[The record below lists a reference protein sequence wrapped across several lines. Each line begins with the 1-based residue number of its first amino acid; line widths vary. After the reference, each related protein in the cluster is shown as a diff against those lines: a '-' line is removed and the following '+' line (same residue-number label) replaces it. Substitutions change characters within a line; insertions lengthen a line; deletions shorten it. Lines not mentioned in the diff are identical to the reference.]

1 MKVKTYVAPSAREA
15 LARIREELGPDALIL
30 HERPARRGG
39 LLGLLRQA
47 EGVEVAVAVGDGPPP
62 VRNERRVQHR
72 PLLDLRSELRDVQPP
87 LSAGAGVAG
96 RAPRHGD
103 ELQELRRM
111 LADMRAAMEQ
121 LSAQAL
127 REPAAARHPAL
138 GSIYRRLRD
147 EGVEELAAARIV
159 DEVAGDLDLA
169 ALGQPEAVRDA
180 TLRALARRLT
190 VAEPALRPGEETVL
204 VLIGPTGAGKTTT
217 LAKLAATF
225 ALPQRRRVRLLT
237 TDTVR
242 AGAVDQLQTYARLLG
257 LPMAVVTS
265 PAEVAQA
272 LATPSADVV
281 LVDTPGRSQQDA
293 AHLDELRALLE
304 AIPADRRRVYLTV
317 SATTDGVGLMDIAR
331 RFALVPL
338 NGLVLT
344 KVDEASRFGPAFN
357 LAHRSGLPLVFF
369 TTGQEVPDDL
379 EPARAQRLA
388 ALVLGAQV
396 RIDGV

>member
-1 MKVKTYVAPSAREA
+1 MKVKTYVAPSAHEA

-30 HERPARRGG
+30 HERPARRSG

-47 EGVEVAVAVGDGPPP
+47 EGVEVAVAVGDGPLP
-62 VRNERRVQHR
+62 VRNERRAQRR

-87 LSAGAGVAG
+87 AAAVAG
-96 RAPRHGD
+96 RTAPRHGD
-103 ELQELRRM
+103 ELHELRRM

-121 LSAQAL
+121 LSTQAL

-217 LAKLAATF
+217 LAKLAATL

-237 TDTVR
+237 TDTLR

-265 PAEVAQA
+265 PADVAQA

-293 AHLDELRALLE
+293 ARLHELRALLE
-304 AIPADRRRVYLTV
+304 AIPPDRRRVYLTV

-344 KVDEASRFGPAFN
+344 KLDEASRFGPAFN

-379 EPARAQRLA
+379 EPARPQRLA
-388 ALVLGAQV
+388 TLVLGAPV
-396 RIDGV
+396 RIDRV

>member
-1 MKVKTYVAPSAREA
+1 MKIKTYIAPSAREA

-47 EGVEVAVAVGDGPPP
+47 EGVEVAVGVGDGPLP
-62 VRNERRVQHR
+62 VRHERRLPRR
-72 PLLDLRSELRDVQPP
+72 PPLDLHNELRDVRSPA
-87 LSAGAGVAG
+87 SAGAGTAPPPR
-96 RAPRHGD
+96 RAD

-111 LADMRAAMEQ
+111 LADMRAAMEE
-121 LSAQAL
+121 LSTRTL
-127 REPAAARHPAL
+127 REPTAARHPAL
-138 GSIYRRLRD
+138 GSAYRRLRD

-159 DEVAGDLDLA
+159 DEVAGELDLA
-169 ALGQPEAVRDA
+169 ALGSPEAVREA
-180 TLRALARRLT
+180 TLRALARRLI
-190 VAEPALRPGEETVL
+190 VAEPALPPGEETVL

-217 LAKLAATF
+217 LAKLAARF
-225 ALPQRRRVRLLT
+225 ALPQRKRVRLLT
-237 TDTVR
+237 TDTAR

-265 PAEVAQA
+265 PTEVAQA

-304 AIPADRRRVYLTV
+304 AIPPERRRIYLTV
-317 SATTDGVGLMDIAR
+317 SATTDAVGLMDTVR

-344 KVDEASRFGPAFN
+344 KLDEASRFGPAFN
-357 LAHRSGLPLVFF
+357 LAHRSGLPLVYF

-379 EPARAQRLA
+379 EPARSQRLA

-396 RIDGV
+396 KVGGI

>member
-1 MKVKTYVAPSAREA
+1 MKIKTYVAPSAREA

-30 HERPARRGG
+30 HERPARRSG

-47 EGVEVAVAVGDGPPP
+47 EGVEVAVAVGAGPLPL
-62 VRNERRVQHR
+62 RHERRLPRR
-72 PLLDLRSELRDVQPP
+72 PPLDLQSELRDARSPA
-87 LSAGAGVAG
+87 SARAGTAPSPR
-96 RAPRHGD
+96 RAD
-103 ELQELRRM
+103 EFQELHRM
-111 LADMRAAMEQ
+111 LAEMRAAVEE
-121 LSAQAL
+121 LATRAL
-127 REPAAARHPAL
+127 REPVAARHPAL

-159 DEVAGDLDLA
+159 DEVARELDQA
-169 ALGQPEAVRDA
+169 ALGNPEAVREA
-180 TLRALARRLT
+180 TLRALARRLI
-190 VAEPALRPGEETVL
+190 VAEPTLPPGEETVL

-225 ALPQRRRVRLLT
+225 ALPQRKRVRLLT

-242 AGAVDQLQTYARLLG
+242 AGALDQLQTYARLLG

-272 LATPSADVV
+272 LATPSVDVV

-304 AIPADRRRVYLTV
+304 AIPPERRRIYLTV
-317 SATTDGVGLMDIAR
+317 SATTDAVGLMDTAR

-344 KVDEASRFGPAFN
+344 KLDEASRFGPAFN
-357 LAHRSGLPLVFF
+357 LANRSGLPLVYF

-379 EPARAQRLA
+379 EPARPQRLA
-388 ALVLGAQV
+388 ALVLGAQLKASG
-396 RIDGV
+396 I

>member
-15 LARIREELGPDALIL
+15 LARIREELGPDVLIL

-47 EGVEVAVAVGDGPPP
+47 EGVEVAVAVGDGPLP
-62 VRNERRVQHR
+62 VRNERRVQRR
-72 PLLDLRSELRDVQPP
+72 PPLDWRSELRDIQPP
-87 LSAGAGVAG
+87 ASAGAAAG
-96 RAPRHGD
+96 TVPRRTD
-103 ELQELRRM
+103 ELHELRRL

-121 LSAQAL
+121 FSTQAL

-147 EGVEELAAARIV
+147 EGVEELAAARV
-159 DEVAGDLDLA
+159 VEEVAGELELA
-169 ALGQPEAVRDA
+169 ALGRPEAAREA
-180 TLRALARRLT
+180 TVRALARRLT

-217 LAKLAATF
+217 LAKLAAMF
-225 ALPQRRRVRLLT
+225 ALPQRKRVRLLT

-242 AGAVDQLQTYARLLG
+242 AGAVDQLQAYARLLG
-257 LPMAVVTS
+257 LPMDVVTS
-265 PAEVAQA
+265 PAEVTQA

-304 AIPADRRRVYLTV
+304 AIPSDRRRVYLTV
-317 SATTDGVGLMDIAR
+317 SATTDGVGLLDIAR

-344 KVDEASRFGPAFN
+344 KLDEASRFGPAFN

-379 EPARAQRLA
+379 EPARPQRLA
-388 ALVLGAQV
+388 TLILGAQV
-396 RIDGV
+396 KVDGV